1 MTIGIDPGM
10 KGLLLGVSNLPT
22 SVLSGLRILL
32 LEDETLIAMD
42 VELLCRDHGAA
53 DVIAKR
59 DVAELDEEGLLASF
73 DVAIIDLVL
82 SGASTLPFA
91 ERLKQM
97 GRPFVFASGYV
108 DRNSALGD
116 FPGVPV
122 VGKPYSGADLV
133 EAVAAAVGRRQEAG
147 TD

>member
-32 LEDETLIAMD
+32 LEDETLIAM
-42 VELLCRDHGAA
+42 
-53 DVIAKR
+53 
-59 DVAELDEEGLLASF
+59 